1 MIEEKVRLS
10 AYRERKKNVKS
21 DNQEQPPAVPP
32 RIEDKAPKPAG
43 VIPRHMQSMV
53 LIGVSVLM
61 VLVMWLS
68 GGKKH
73 LTPVAAPLLTTPP
86 LNSTDSARVQDFK
99 QTIQTEQ
106 LAVRRPIPAP
116 ESGPGATLP
125 GSYTTSFPPTQLS
138 MVNQPGSAQPDAAL
152 APPAPLA
159 YQGASQQPLA
169 APAVD
174 PVKAE
179 QKKREYLSLF
189 ASNIALTYRKGEEA
203 RRLAGSEA
211 SSSSAPRNLEEA
223 SAPQDHN
230 AELARELQ
238 TIAALQAVASHAQTS
253 PQRPPIQNSEAPRQS
268 EEQATPKRADTKTVA
283 DSNSSVSKKHVLFER
298 TEIDTVLINR
308 LDGSFA
314 GPVECLVTN
323 DIYSH
328 DLQRVLI
335 PAGTKVLGE
344 ADRVNAFGQERLAVF
359 FHRLIMPDG
368 YSVKLDRFQGLDQIG
383 ATALRDQV
391 DSHYAQIFGA
401 SLAIGLLG
409 GVAQVGTGNI
419 YTDSAADRMRNGF
432 GVSMATSAERILDR
446 FLNILPT
453 ITIREGHR
461 VKVHLSND
469 LMLPDYASHTLR
481 EDL

>member
-1 MIEEKVRLS
+1 
-10 AYRERKKNVKS
+10 
-21 DNQEQPPAVPP
+21 
-32 RIEDKAPKPAG
+32 
-43 VIPRHMQSMV
+43 MQSMV

-68 GGKKH
+68 GGKKNA
-73 LTPVAAPLLTTPP
+73 TAVRPPAISTPP

-106 LAVRRPIPAP
+106 QAARRPIPAP
-116 ESGPGATLP
+116 DTGPAANTP
-125 GSYTTSFPPTQLS
+125 GGYTSSFPPTQLS
-138 MVNQPGSAQPDAAL
+138 MLNQPASVQPDAGL
-152 APPAPLA
+152 APPAPLG
-159 YQGASQQPLA
+159 YQGISQQPVA

-179 QKKREYLSLF
+179 QKKREYLALF
-189 ASNIALTYRKGEEA
+189 ASNVALTYRIGAEA
-203 RRLAGSEA
+203 QKLAGLEGSVT
-211 SSSSAPRNLEEA
+211 SAPGSLDGPA
-223 SAPQDHN
+223 AAQDHN
-230 AELARELQ
+230 AELARDLQ
-238 TIAALQAVASHAQTS
+238 AIAALQAIAGREQTS
-253 PQRPPIQNSEAPRQS
+253 PQRLSLIQNSEAPRQP
-268 EEQATPKRADTKTVA
+268 EEQARPKGADPKTAA
-283 DSNSSVSKKHVLFER
+283 DLNSSGGKKHVLFEG

-328 DLQRVLI
+328 DLQHVLI

-344 ADRVNAFGQERLAVF
+344 ADKVNAFGQQRLALF

-368 YSVKLDRFQGLDQIG
+368 YSVNLDRFQGLDQIG

-391 DSHYAQIFGA
+391 NNHYAQIFGA

-461 VKVHLSND
+461 VKVYLSND
-469 LMLPDYASHTLR
+469 LMLPDYGSHQMP

>member
-1 MIEEKVRLS
+1 
-10 AYRERKKNVKS
+10 
-21 DNQEQPPAVPP
+21 
-32 RIEDKAPKPAG
+32 
-43 VIPRHMQSMV
+43 
-53 LIGVSVLM
+53 
-61 VLVMWLS
+61 
-68 GGKKH
+68 
-73 LTPVAAPLLTTPP
+73 
-86 LNSTDSARVQDFK
+86 
-99 QTIQTEQ
+99 
-106 LAVRRPIPAP
+106 
-116 ESGPGATLP
+116 
-125 GSYTTSFPPTQLS
+125 

-152 APPAPLA
+152 APPAPLG
-159 YQGASQQPLA
+159 YQVASQQPLA

-189 ASNIALTYRKGEEA
+189 ASNVALTYRKGEEA
-203 RRLAGSEA
+203 RKLA
-211 SSSSAPRNLEEA
+211 SSETTFTSASGSFDGPTA
-223 SAPQDHN
+223 AQDHN

-238 TIAALQAVASHAQTS
+238 TIAALQAVASQGQTS
-253 PQRPPIQNSEAPRQS
+253 PQRVAPLQNSETPRPS
-268 EEQATPKRADTKTVA
+268 EEQATPKGADPKTVA
-283 DSNSSVSKKHVLFER
+283 NSSVGKKHVLFEG

-328 DLQRVLI
+328 DLQHVLI

-344 ADRVNAFGQERLAVF
+344 ADKVNAFGQERLAVF

-368 YSVKLDRFQGLDQIG
+368 YSVNLDRFQGLDQIG

-391 DSHYAQIFGA
+391 DNHYAQIFGA
-401 SLAIGLLG
+401 SLAIGLLS

-469 LMLPDYASHTLR
+469 LMLPDYALHTLP